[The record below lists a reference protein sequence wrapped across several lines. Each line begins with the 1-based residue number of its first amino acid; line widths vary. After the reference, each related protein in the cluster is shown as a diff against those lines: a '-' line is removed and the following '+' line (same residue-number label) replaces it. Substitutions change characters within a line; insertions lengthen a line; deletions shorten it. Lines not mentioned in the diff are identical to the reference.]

1 MGQTAIPRI
10 DAEALLAGD
19 AAVVAQVRDAARE
32 VGFLTLYNT
41 PIPIGDLQEVFAA
54 YGAFFALPF
63 AQKDAV
69 NMARTGSN
77 RGWGAAGS
85 EQVDPNAN
93 PDYKQVFDCGF
104 EVAGSD
110 LPAYAANLWP
120 QAPADFRVVIENY
133 YVRALAF
140 SADLLAAIA
149 GAIGEDAAYFRAQ
162 FDQPMALLRGNYYPP
177 RPASAGA
184 KDFGIAA
191 HTDYGCLTLL
201 AMDGTPGLE
210 VRKRGGGWI
219 AVSAPV
225 GEFVINFGEMLE
237 MWTQG
242 RVVATP
248 HRVVGGSDE
257 RMSIPLFYNPN
268 ADTNVAPK
276 GTDPI
281 RAVDHLQ
288 KRFDE
293 SYTHLKDKS

>member
-1 MGQTAIPRI
+1 MSDDAIPRI

-19 AAVVAQVRDAARE
+19 ADVVAQVRVAARE

-41 PIPIGDLQEVFAA
+41 PIPVGDIAEVFAA
-54 YGAFFALPF
+54 YGAFFAQP
-63 AQKDAV
+63 AAAKDAV

-85 EQVDPNAN
+85 ERVDPDAN

-104 EVAGSD
+104 AVAGSD
-110 LPAYAANLWP
+110 LAAYAPNLWP
-120 QAPADFRVVIENY
+120 DEPDDFRVVIENY
-133 YVRALAF
+133 YARALAF
-140 SADLLAAIA
+140 SSDLLAAFA
-149 GAIGEDAAYFRAQ
+149 GATGEDAAYFRAQ
-162 FDQPMALLRGNYYPP
+162 FDQPMALLRGNYYPS
-177 RPASAGA
+177 RPADAGA
-184 KDFGIAA
+184 RDFGIAT

-219 AVSAPV
+219 PVSAPV

-248 HRVVGGSDE
+248 HRVVGGTAE
-257 RMSIPLFYNPN
+257 RMSVPLFYNPS
-268 ADTNVAPK
+268 ADTNVAPA
-276 GTDPI
+276 GADPI

-293 SYTHLKDKS
+293 TYLHLKDKS